1 MNNKIKIWVLWEW
14 LDDETQNWLEA
25 KGEHL
30 KSEDVGLKSSSEQWE
45 IPIQMPRQ
53 IAADLASAM
62 AGEGQKAKFRQD
74 TWHVSL
80 SDHPF
85 AEDFIDVVGEPF
97 EVDNTP
103 NDSHKI
109 LRFPLK
115 TLLFA
120 SDDAKEELLKVGE
133 FL

>member
-14 LDDETQNWLEA
+14 LKDETEIWLEA
-25 KGEHL
+25 NGKQL

-53 IAADLASAM
+53 IAADLANAM
-62 AGEGQKAKFRQD
+62 ASEGQKAKFRR

-80 SDHPF
+80 SNHPF

-120 SDDAKEELLKVGE
+120 SDEVKAELLKVGE